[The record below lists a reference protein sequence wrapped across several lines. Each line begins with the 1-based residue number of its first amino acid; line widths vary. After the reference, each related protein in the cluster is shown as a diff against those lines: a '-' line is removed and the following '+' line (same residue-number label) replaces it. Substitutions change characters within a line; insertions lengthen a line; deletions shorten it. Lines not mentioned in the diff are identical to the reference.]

1 MGETMVEGARD
12 HDPVLADE
20 WIGRAVTIIACTDP
34 TWVGCSGT
42 IIDETKNTFLIECGD
57 GRRRI
62 AKHTATFQ
70 ITVHNQTRNIK
81 GTLLRQRPEERIK
94 RLR

>member
-1 MGETMVEGARD
+1 MD
-12 HDPVLADE
+12 HDPVLGDE
-20 WIGRAVTIIACTDP
+20 WIGRTVTIATCTDP
-34 TWVGCSGT
+34 TWVGRTGV
-42 IIDETKNTFLIECGD
+42 IIDETKNTFLIDTGD

-70 ITVHNQTRNIK
+70 ITVQNKPRNIN
-81 GTLLRQRPEERIK
+81 GTLLRHRPEERIK

>member
-1 MGETMVEGARD
+1 MD
-12 HDPVLADE
+12 HDPVLGDE
-20 WIGRAVTIIACTDP
+20 WIGRTVTIATCTDP
-34 TWVGCSGT
+34 QWVGRSGI
-42 IIDETKNTFLIECGD
+42 IIDETKNTFLIEITGD

-70 ITVHNQTRNIK
+70 ITVNNQTRNIN

>member
-1 MGETMVEGARD
+1 MD
-12 HDPVLADE
+12 HDTVLADE
-20 WIGRAVTIIACTDP
+20 WIGRTVTIIACTDP
-34 TWVGCSGT
+34 SWVGRTGT

-70 ITVHNQTRNIK
+70 ITIHNQPRNIN
-81 GTLLRQRPEERIK
+81 GTLLRHRPEERIK

>member
-1 MGETMVEGARD
+1 MD
-12 HDPVLADE
+12 HDPVLGDE
-20 WIGRAVTIIACTDP
+20 WIGRTVTIAACTDP
-34 TWVGCSGT
+34 SWVGRSGT
-42 IIDETKNTFLIECGD
+42 IIDETKNTFLIDTGD

-70 ITVHNQTRNIK
+70 ITVNNHTQNIN
-81 GTLLRQRPEERIK
+81 GTLLRHRPEERIK

>member
-1 MGETMVEGARD
+1 MD
-12 HDPVLADE
+12 HDPVLCDE
-20 WIGRAVTIIACTDP
+20 WIGRAVTIVACTDP
-34 TWVGCSGT
+34 TWVGRTGV
-42 IIDETKNTFLIECGD
+42 IVDETKNTFLIDIGG

-70 ITVHNQTRNIK
+70 LMVDNRTININ
-81 GTLLRQRPEERIK
+81 GALLRHRPEERIK

>member
-1 MGETMVEGARD
+1 MVETTVEGARD
-12 HDPVLADE
+12 IDIVLADE
-20 WIGRAVTIIACTDP
+20 WIGRAVTIIDCTDP
-34 TWVGCSGT
+34 TWVGRTGT

-70 ITVHNQTRNIK
+70 ITVHKQTRNIQ
-81 GTLLRQRPEERIK
+81 GSLLRQRPEERIK

>member
-1 MGETMVEGARD
+1 MVEGKQD
-12 HDPVLADE
+12 IDVVLADE
-20 WIGRAVTIIACTDP
+20 WIGRSVTIIDCTDP
-34 TWVGCSGT
+34 TWIGRSGT

-70 ITVHNQTRNIK
+70 IMVHNHPRTIN
-81 GTLLRQRPEERIK
+81 GSLLRQRPEERIK